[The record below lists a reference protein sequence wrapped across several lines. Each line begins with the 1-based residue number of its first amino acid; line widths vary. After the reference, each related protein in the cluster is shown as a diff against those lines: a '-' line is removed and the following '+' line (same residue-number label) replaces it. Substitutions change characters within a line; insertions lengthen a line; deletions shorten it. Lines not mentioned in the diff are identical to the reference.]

1 MTLSAG
7 QIDYSQVWRTALA
20 LGLGALSG
28 LLAFYLHAPL
38 PWMIGPLVG
47 VTIAALSGV
56 PLHGPNTIRPVVIP
70 VLGVMLG
77 SSLTPAIFAALGRW
91 ATTLIL
97 LIPFL
102 IAAAA
107 ASYAVYRRIGGYD
120 RVTAYFCAMPGGLND
135 MVVMGA
141 EAGGNER
148 KIALAHAARIF
159 VVVVFVV
166 LFFGLVLGVTSGGMT
181 RNWVALS
188 VLSTRDWLILTF
200 CAAVGAPL
208 AQKMHLPAA
217 PIFGP
222 MLLSGAAHILQLVAL
237 PPPSLLIIVAQV
249 VIGTVLGSRFIGAS
263 LREVGWDLVLGFLS
277 ALAMLAV
284 ALLFAGL
291 VAWGTNVQITQAF
304 LAFSPGGLAEMSL
317 LALAMGQDVAYVSV
331 LHVVRITLVIGAA
344 TPLFRMMGRRR
355 QAPPQT

>member
-1 MTLSAG
+1 MRRGTI
-7 QIDYSQVWRTALA
+7 QISFAQVWRTVLA

-28 LLAFYLHAPL
+28 WGAFQVHAPL
-38 PWMIGPLVG
+38 PWMIGSLVG

-56 PLHGPNTIRPVVIP
+56 PLQGPNMIRPVVIP

-77 SSLTPAIFAALGRW
+77 SSLTPAIFAALGHW
-91 ATTLIL
+91 TTTLVL

-102 IAAAA
+102 IAASA
-107 ASYAVYRRIGGYD
+107 ASYAIYRRIGGYD
-120 RVTAYFCAMPGGLND
+120 RTTAYFCAMPGGLND
-135 MVVMGA
+135 MIVMGT
-141 EAGGNER
+141 EVGGVER

-166 LFFGLVLGVTSGGMT
+166 LYFGVVQGVTSGGT
-181 RNWVALS
+181 ARNWVALS
-188 VLSTRDWLILTF
+188 VLSPLDWLVLGG
-200 CAAVGAPL
+200 CAAVGVPL
-208 AQKMHLPAA
+208 AYRLHLPAA

-222 MLLSGAAHILQLVAL
+222 MLLSGAAHVLQIVTL
-237 PPPSLLIIVAQV
+237 PPPSLLIIIAQV
-249 VIGTVLGSRFIGAS
+249 VIGTVLGCRFIGAS
-263 LREVGWDLVLGFLS
+263 LREVGWDLVLGLMS

-291 VAWGTNVQITQAF
+291 VSWLTNIQITQAF

-331 LHVVRITLVIGAA
+331 LHVVRITLVIGGAGWV
-344 TPLFRMMGRRR
+344 FRTIRNRAR
-355 QAPPQT
+355 

>member
-1 MTLSAG
+1 MTGPDGLGS
-7 QIDYSQVWRTALA
+7 VWRTALA
-20 LGLGALSG
+20 LVLGALSG
-28 LLAFYLHAPL
+28 WGAYSLYAPL

-56 PLHGPNTIRPVVIP
+56 PLQGPNTIRPVVIP

-77 SSLTPAIFAALGRW
+77 SSLTPAIFAALGNW
-91 ATTLIL
+91 ATTLVL

-102 IAAAA
+102 FAAAA
-107 ASYAVYRRIGGYD
+107 ASYAIYRRVGGYD
-120 RVTAYFCAMPGGLND
+120 RATAYFCAMPGGLND

-141 EAGGNER
+141 GAGGNER

-166 LFFGLVLGVTSGGMT
+166 LFFGLALGVTSGGMA

-188 VLSTRDWLILTF
+188 VLTPRDWLILTG
-200 CAAVGAPL
+200 CAAIGAPL
-208 AQKMHLPAA
+208 ARFLHLPAA

-222 MLLSGAAHILQLVAL
+222 MLLSGAAHITQLVAL

-249 VIGTVLGSRFIGAS
+249 VIGTVLGCRFIGAS
-263 LREVGWDLVLGFLS
+263 LREVGWDLVLGLLS

-284 ALLFAGL
+284 ALLFAGG

-331 LHVVRITLVIGAA
+331 LHVVRITLVIGGAGVV
-344 TPLFRMMGRRR
+344 FGWVSGSRR
-355 QAPPQT
+355 

>member
-1 MTLSAG
+1 MTGSSGDAL
-7 QIDYSQVWRTALA
+7 VWRTALA
-20 LGLGALSG
+20 LVLGALSG
-28 LLAFYLHAPL
+28 WGAYSLHAPL

-47 VTIAALSGV
+47 VTIAALSGA
-56 PLHGPNTIRPVVIP
+56 PLHGPNLIRPVVIP

-77 SSLTPAIFAALGRW
+77 SSLTPAIFAALGQW
-91 ATTLIL
+91 ATTLVL

-107 ASYAVYRRIGGYD
+107 ASYMVYRRIGGYD
-120 RVTAYFCAMPGGLND
+120 RITAFFCAMPGGLND

-141 EAGGNER
+141 EAGGVER
-148 KIALAHAARIF
+148 KIALAHAVRIF

-166 LFFGLVLGVTSGGMT
+166 LFFGLVLGVTSGGMA

-188 VLSTRDWLILTF
+188 ALSMQDWLVLIG
-200 CAAVGAPL
+200 CAAIGAPL
-208 AQKMHLPAA
+208 ARLLHLPAA

-222 MLLSGAAHILQLVAL
+222 MLLSGVAHITQLVAL
-237 PPPSLLIIVAQV
+237 PPPSLLIILAQV
-249 VIGTVLGSRFIGAS
+249 VIGTVLGCRFIGAS
-263 LREVGWDLVLGFLS
+263 LREVGWDLVLGVIS

-284 ALLFAGL
+284 ALLFAAL
-291 VAWGTNVQITQAF
+291 VAWQTSVQITQAF

-344 TPLFRMMGRRR
+344 TPMFRMLARR
-355 QAPPQT
+355 

>member
-1 MTLSAG
+1 MRRGIIQSSYA
-7 QIDYSQVWRTALA
+7 QAWRTVLA

-28 LLAFYLHAPL
+28 WGAFKMHAPL

-56 PLHGPNTIRPVVIP
+56 PMQGPNMIRPIVIP

-77 SSLTPAIFAALGRW
+77 SSLTPAIFVALGHW
-91 ATTLIL
+91 ATTLVL

-102 IAAAA
+102 FASAA
-107 ASYAVYRRIGGYD
+107 ASYTIYRRIGGYD
-120 RVTAYFCAMPGGLND
+120 RTTAYFCAMPGGLND
-135 MVVMGA
+135 MVVMGT
-141 EAGGNER
+141 EAGGVER

-166 LFFGLVLGVTSGGMT
+166 LFFGLVLGVTSGGMA

-188 VLSTRDWLILTF
+188 VLTPRDWLILTG
-200 CAAVGAPL
+200 CAIIGAPL
-208 AQKMHLPAA
+208 AKALHLPAA
-217 PIFGP
+217 TIFGP
-222 MLLSGAAHILQLVAL
+222 MLLSGAAHILQLVSL
-237 PPPSLLIIVAQV
+237 PPPSLLIILAQV
-249 VIGTVLGSRFIGAS
+249 VIGTVLGCRFIGAS
-263 LREVGWDLVLGFLS
+263 VREVGWDLVLGLLS
-277 ALAMLAV
+277 ALTMLTV

-291 VAWGTNVQITQAF
+291 VSWLTNVQITQAF

-331 LHVVRITLVIGAA
+331 LHVVRITLVIGGAGWV
-344 TPLFRMMGRRR
+344 FRGISGSRR
-355 QAPPQT
+355 

>member
-1 MTLSAG
+1 MNHMRDFGL
-7 QIDYSQVWRTALA
+7 VWRAGLA
-20 LGLGALSG
+20 LVLGAVSGWVAQGLSV
-28 LLAFYLHAPL
+28 PL

-47 VTIAALSGV
+47 VTIAALAGV
-56 PLHGPNTIRPVVIP
+56 PLRGPDALRPVVIP

-77 SSLTPAIFAALGRW
+77 SALTPEVFADPGRW
-91 ATTLIL
+91 VTTLAL

-141 EAGGNER
+141 EAGGVER

-166 LFFGLVLGVTSGGMT
+166 LFFGLFLGVTSGGVA
-181 RNWVALS
+181 RNGVALS
-188 VLSTRDWLILTF
+188 ALNLHDWLILTG
-200 CAAVGAPL
+200 CAVLGVPMARWL
-208 AQKMHLPAA
+208 HLPAA

-222 MLLSGAAHILQLVAL
+222 MLLSGVAHVAQVVTV
-237 PPPSLLIIVAQV
+237 PPPTLLIIVAQV
-249 VIGTVLGSRFIGAS
+249 VIGTVLGARFIGVG
-263 LREVGWDLVLGFLS
+263 LREVGRDLALGLLS

-284 ALLFAGL
+284 AVLFAGL
-291 VAWGTNVQITQAF
+291 VAGVTDVQITQAF

-331 LHVVRITLVIGAA
+331 LHVVRIALVIGGAG
-344 TPLFRMMGRRR
+344 LVFRGVSGRRG
-355 QAPPQT
+355 